1 MIMTF
6 DLFGYKK
13 YMYTFEPRCREVP
26 ECTLADGTT
35 RIFLNTKGENDDEVS
50 KELVDFL
57 HYIENTTSEVAGNSG
72 SERIR
77 RIHERVCKVKSNE
90 EMGVKF
96 MQAWEEK
103 YYERQAGEEAG
114 LAKGRKLNLIHLV
127 CKKLAKNLSVPEI
140 ADMLE
145 EDEAVIQKIVD
156 IALPLAPD
164 YDEEKILEQL
174 MD

>member
-1 MIMTF
+1 
-6 DLFGYKK
+6 
-13 YMYTFEPRCREVP
+13 
-26 ECTLADGTT
+26 
-35 RIFLNTKGENDDEVS
+35 
-50 KELVDFL
+50 
-57 HYIENTTSEVAGNSG
+57 
-72 SERIR
+72 
-77 RIHERVCKVKSNE
+77 
-90 EMGVKF
+90 

-103 YYERQAGEEAG
+103 YYERQAGKDEGRGE
-114 LAKGRKLNLIHLV
+114 GRKLNLIHQT